1 MLYAFGFERVGV
13 LLSDLYFVDPRPGK
27 GQEGPEHGVRLELRA
42 LERGQLRGSIY
53 SAQPIGVGQPIWRV
67 DLLESTAGKPGS
79 YDRTHYHPAF
89 TGWNP
94 GRRVFDKELSADPV
108 GWLGRKLS
116 DLPALLLEARAPA
129 DRAGP
134 QDAADL
140 REAVPE
146 ILAATQRLL
155 SRVRAGELGRAPEG
169 EQVTRARKSWL

>member
-1 MLYAFGFERVGV
+1 
-13 LLSDLYFVDPRPGK
+13 
-27 GQEGPEHGVRLELRA
+27 
-42 LERGQLRGSIY
+42 
-53 SAQPIGVGQPIWRV
+53 VGQPIWRV

-79 YDRTHYHPAF
+79 YDRAHHHPAF

-94 GRRVFDKELSADPV
+94 GRRVFVKELAADPI

-116 DLPALLLEARAPA
+116 DLPSLLLEARVPA
-129 DRAGP
+129 ELAGP

-140 REAVPE
+140 RDAVPE

-169 EQVTRARKSWL
+169 EPVTRARTSWL